1 MSHCYAIKQSTLT
14 EDSYSYAHHVA
25 ASLGRN
31 IVKTVLFLLLGN
43 KSPVRE
49 NETKYYTVLLLF
61 GRALL
66 GYDGIHPLLRLQTR
80 ILKWIEKMITPFY
93 VGIRIAVEYEF
104 SEYEYFFRI

>member
-1 MSHCYAIKQSTLT
+1 MCYTVPPSFQA

-49 NETKYYTVLLLF
+49 NETKYYTVLLL
-61 GRALL
+61 
-66 GYDGIHPLLRLQTR
+66 
-80 ILKWIEKMITPFY
+80 
-93 VGIRIAVEYEF
+93 
-104 SEYEYFFRI
+104 